1 MEERVISGSI
11 PNYYD
16 LQFFLHIVDGFNYCE
31 FDDMLRSSKVNIR
44 KWVEA
49 RLLSNNEAIALS
61 IPQELKELVDL
72 ESVSHWDL
80 ENLSG
85 WHSEGWIK
93 NDVVCLSV
101 VYNDIIRLTDDGR
114 RFRDKDEVIIRKID
128 EFEGL
133 LFILGAI
140 TESGS
145 CCYIDLLDDF
155 ERFFEKYVEDWPFGD
170 THHDESLPP
179 RLENL
184 ERRDLIRT
192 SGDLFLP
199 TDAGRGY
206 YSRCRQ
212 AALLDSSL
220 ALITEMNDVFRR
232 RQLAKLLPKM
242 HHKKFE
248 ELIKKLLRKMG
259 YRNVQVTR
267 QTRDGGIDVV
277 ADLEAGI
284 THVRHVIQAKRQE
297 TPVGIGVV
305 DRLRG
310 SLHRGGAGL
319 QPVGTIITT
328 SNFTKGARDAAVEK
342 GVAPITLID
351 GEALLDLL
359 VKYGFTVKK
368 GK

>member
-16 LQFFLHIVDGFNYCE
+16 LQFFLHIVDGFNYSE
-31 FDDMLRSSKVNIR
+31 FDHMLRARNVNIR
-44 KWVEA
+44 NWVEA
-49 RLLSNNEAIALS
+49 RLSSNNEAIALS
-61 IPQELKELVDL
+61 IPKELKELVDL

-85 WHSEGWIK
+85 WHSEDWIK

-101 VYNDIIRLTDDGR
+101 VDNDIIRLTDDGR
-114 RFRDKDEVIIRKID
+114 RFRDNDEAIISKID
-128 EFEGL
+128 EYEGL

-145 CCYIDLLDDF
+145 CSHHDILSDL
-155 ERFFEKYVEDWPFGD
+155 ERFCEAYVEDGLYGD
-170 THHDESLPP
+170 AIPKEDLPP
-179 RLENL
+179 RLESL
-184 ERRDLIRT
+184 ERRNLIRK
-192 SGDLFLP
+192 SGQYISP
-199 TDAGRGY
+199 TNAGREY
-206 YSRCRQ
+206 YSRCRHTD
-212 AALLDSSL
+212 LHGSSL
-220 ALITEMNDVFRR
+220 ELLAEMKHVFRR
-232 RQLAKLLPKM
+232 RQLAKQLPKT

-248 ELIKKLLRKMG
+248 ELIKKLLRKMD
-259 YRNVQVTR
+259 YKKVQVTG

-277 ADLEAGI
+277 ADLESGI
-284 THVRHVIQAKRQE
+284 TRIRHVIQAKRQE
-297 TPVGIGVV
+297 APVGIAVV

-310 SLHRGGAGL
+310 SLHRGGEGL
-319 QPVGTIITT
+319 QTVGTIITT

-359 VKYGFTVKK
+359 VKHGFTVKK